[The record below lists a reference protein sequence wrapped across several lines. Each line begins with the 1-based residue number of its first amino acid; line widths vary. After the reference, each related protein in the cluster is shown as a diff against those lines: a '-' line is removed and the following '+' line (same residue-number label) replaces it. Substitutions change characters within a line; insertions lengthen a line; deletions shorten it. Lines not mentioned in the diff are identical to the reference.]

1 MDYKLDII
9 GLARVDDEQTAEALA
24 RLCHEKLGAGVG
36 SPSRPRFSQAAAVAC
51 RYCPIASAR
60 TRWRVRRQ
68 MKWRSRLNVLWTA
81 AWMDNKSSAEPGDL
95 KRCVLRSRR
104 RTG

>member
-60 TRWRVRRQ
+60 TEGSAADEVALEVERVVDGSVDGQ
-68 MKWRSRLNVLWTA
+68 
-81 AWMDNKSSAEPGDL
+81 
-95 KRCVLRSRR
+95 
-104 RTG
+104 